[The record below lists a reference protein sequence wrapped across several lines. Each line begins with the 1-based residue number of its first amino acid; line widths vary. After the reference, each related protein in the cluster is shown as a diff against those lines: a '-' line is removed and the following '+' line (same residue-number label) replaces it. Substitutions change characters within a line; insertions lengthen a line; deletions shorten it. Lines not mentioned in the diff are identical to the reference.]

1 MKVYYDSKPD
11 AILYQPLPDGTANVY
26 LRKNITQAERSTF
39 NQDQEE
45 KQTVWTAD
53 EKNIQT
59 ELSKEDVEANF
70 DQLFLT
76 ADFPAPTLEERM
88 AVLESAIAEVTSE
101 VTSNG

>member
-1 MKVYYDSKPD
+1 MKVYYDTEPAK
-11 AILYQPLPDGTANVY
+11 ILYQPLPDGTANVY

-59 ELSKEDVEANF
+59 ELSKDDVEANF

-76 ADFPAPTLEERM
+76 ADFSEPTLEERVS
-88 AVLESAIAEVTSE
+88 VLESAMAEVTN
-101 VTSNG
+101 NG

>member
-26 LRKNITQAERSTF
+26 LRKNIEQAERSTF
-39 NQDQEE
+39 NHGQEE
-45 KQTVWTAD
+45 TQTVWTAD

-59 ELSKEDVEANF
+59 ELSKEDVDANF

-76 ADFPAPTLEERM
+76 ANFSEPTLEERV
-88 AVLESAIAEVTSE
+88 AVLESAIVE

>member
-26 LRKNITQAERSTF
+26 LRKNIEQAERSTL
-39 NQDQEE
+39 NEDKEE
-45 KQTVWTAD
+45 KMTVWTAD

-59 ELSKEDVEANF
+59 ELSKEYVEANF
-70 DQLFLT
+70 DQVFLT
-76 ADFPAPTLEERM
+76 ADIPTPTLKERV
-88 AVLESAIAEVTSE
+88 AVLENAIAEMASE

>member
-26 LRKNITQAERSTF
+26 LRKNIEQAERSTF
-39 NQDQEE
+39 NEDKEE
-45 KQTVWTAD
+45 KMTVWTAD

-76 ADFPAPTLEERM
+76 ADFPVPTLEERV
-88 AVLESAIAEVTSE
+88 AVLESAIAEVTN
-101 VTSNG
+101 NG

>member
-1 MKVYYDSKPD
+1 M
-11 AILYQPLPDGTANVY
+11 Y
-26 LRKNITQAERSTF
+26 LRKNIEQAERSTF

-70 DQLFLT
+70 EQLFLT
-76 ADFPAPTLEERM
+76 AYFPEPALEERV
-88 AVLESAIAEVTSE
+88 AVLENAIAEMTSE
-101 VTSNG
+101 VVSNG

>member
-26 LRKNITQAERSTF
+26 LRKNIAQAERSTF

-45 KQTVWTAD
+45 KMTVWTAD
-53 EKNIQT
+53 EKNTQT

-76 ADFPAPTLEERM
+76 ADFPAPTLEERIT
-88 AVLESAIAEVTSE
+88 ALEQAIMEAN
-101 VTSNG
+101 NG

>member
-1 MKVYYDSKPD
+1 MKVYYDTKPE
-11 AILYQPLPDGTANVY
+11 AILYQPLPNGTANVY

-39 NQDQEE
+39 NEDKDE

-59 ELSKEDVEANF
+59 ELSKEDVETNF

-76 ADFPAPTLEERM
+76 ADFPVPALEDRV
-88 AVLESAIAEVTSE
+88 AVLEAALMEVTA
-101 VTSNG
+101 ND

>member
-11 AILYQPLPDGTANVY
+11 AVLYQPLPDGTANVY
-26 LRKNITQAERSTF
+26 LRKNIEQAERSMF
-39 NQDQEE
+39 NEGEEE

-59 ELSKEDVEANF
+59 ELSKDDVEANF

-76 ADFPAPTLEERM
+76 ADFSEPTLEERVS
-88 AVLESAIAEVTSE
+88 VLESAMAE

>member
-26 LRKNITQAERSTF
+26 LRKNIEQAERSTF

-45 KQTVWTAD
+45 TQTVWTAD
-53 EKNIQT
+53 EKNIRT

-76 ADFPAPTLEERM
+76 ADFPGPALEERV
-88 AVLESAIAEVTSE
+88 AVLENAIAEMTSE

>member
-26 LRKNITQAERSTF
+26 LRKNIEQAERSML
-39 NQDQEE
+39 NEDKE
-45 KQTVWTAD
+45 KKMTVWTAD

-70 DQLFLT
+70 EQLFLT
-76 ADFPAPTLEERM
+76 ADFPEPALEERM
-88 AVLESAIAEVTSE
+88 AVLEDAITEMASE

>member
-11 AILYQPLPDGTANVY
+11 AILYQLLPDGTANVY
-26 LRKNITQAERSTF
+26 LRKNIEQAERSTF
-39 NQDQEE
+39 NKGQEE
-45 KQTVWTAD
+45 TQTVWTAD

-76 ADFPAPTLEERM
+76 ADFPEPAL
-88 AVLESAIAEVTSE
+88 
-101 VTSNG
+101 

>member
-1 MKVYYDSKPD
+1 MKVYYDTEPAK
-11 AILYQPLPDGTANVY
+11 ILYQPLPDGTANVY

-53 EKNIQT
+53 EKNIKT
-59 ELSKEDVEANF
+59 KLSKDDVEANF

-76 ADFPAPTLEERM
+76 ADFPVPTLEERV
-88 AVLESAIAEVTSE
+88 AVLESAIAEVTN
-101 VTSNG
+101 NG